1 MAFLQTLSRFAGLSF
16 EKAGHKNHS
25 WQDLVE
31 LRRQRKV
38 LGKLTDRELRDIGL
52 TPYDVE
58 REVSRSF
65 FDVPSH
71 GPRT

>member
-1 MAFLQTLSRFAGLSF
+1 MAFLQTLSRFTGLSF
-16 EKAGHKNHS
+16 EKAGQKEHN
-25 WQDLVE
+25 WRDLVE

-38 LGKLTDRELRDIGL
+38 LGKLSDRELRDIGL

-58 REVSRSF
+58 RELSRSF

-71 GPRT
+71 WPRA